1 MCYYIK
7 YAQKGL
13 PCQVHS
19 KNKWHSHIVTI
30 NILSHVYTYVQFSSC
45 TPNYN
50 EIDEWKA
57 WEANTIIVYCFRFLY
72 LLFRL
77 HPTCYYY
84 YYHYYKVGIG
94 CISF

>member
-13 PCQVHS
+13 PCQVHL
-19 KNKWHSHIVTI
+19 KNKWHSHIVTKLMSGKLGKQI
-30 NILSHVYTYVQFSSC
+30 RSLF
-45 TPNYN
+45 
-50 EIDEWKA
+50 
-57 WEANTIIVYCFRFLY
+57 IVLDFLY

-84 YYHYYKVGIG
+84 HYYKVGIG

>member
-30 NILSHVYTYVQFSSC
+30 NILSHGYTYV
-45 TPNYN
+45 
-50 EIDEWKA
+50 
-57 WEANTIIVYCFRFLY
+57 
-72 LLFRL
+72 
-77 HPTCYYY
+77 
-84 YYHYYKVGIG
+84 
-94 CISF
+94 